1 MSIKN
6 LGGRLYLVATPIGN
20 LEDITLRALR
30 ILKEVDLI
38 AAEDTRHTRKLLAH
52 YEIHKP
58 LISYHEH
65 NQHEKEEFLLQEIKK
80 GKSLAL
86 VTDAGTPG
94 ISDPGVNL
102 VKRVLAEAISVI
114 PIPGPSALIAALS
127 ISGLPTESFIF
138 YGFLPHKDSARQRK
152 LSSLKDR
159 SETLVFFES
168 PQRLKACL
176 QDALKTLGDRQ
187 AVVARELTKVFEEV
201 YRGKLSE
208 IIYEIEGKE
217 IRGEVTLIIAGSP
230 ASTQLDEAFLVQV
243 IKEYLKNEQLSLK
256 EMVTFLSAELKVAKR
271 ELYKKILEIKKGLH
285 NH

>member
-30 ILKEVDLI
+30 ILKKVDLI

-58 LISYHEH
+58 LVSYHEH
-65 NQHEKEEFLLQEIKK
+65 NQQEKEEFLLQEIKK

-102 VKRVLAEAISVI
+102 VKRFLAEAISVI

-138 YGFLPHKDSARQRK
+138 YGFLPHKSSARQRK
-152 LSSLKDR
+152 LSFLKDR
-159 SETLVFFES
+159 PETLVFFES

-201 YRGKLSE
+201 YRGKLAE
-208 IIYEIEGKE
+208 IIREIEGKE
-217 IRGEVTLIIAGSP
+217 IKGELTVVIAGSP
-230 ASTQLDEAFLVQV
+230 ASTQLDETFLVQI
-243 IKEYLKNEQLSLK
+243 IKEYLNNGQLSLK
-256 EMVTFLSAELKVAKR
+256 EMVTLLSSELKVAKR
-271 ELYKKILEIKKGLH
+271 ELYKKILEIKNGL
-285 NH
+285 NKY

>member
-6 LGGRLYLVATPIGN
+6 LRGKLYLVSTPIGN

-38 AAEDTRHTRKLLAH
+38 AAEDTRHTRKLLSH
-52 YEIHKP
+52 YDIHKP

-65 NQHEKEEFLLQEIKK
+65 NQREKEEFLLEEIKK
-80 GKSLAL
+80 GKNLAL

-102 VKRVLAEAISVI
+102 VKRFLQESIPVI

-138 YGFLPHKDSARQRK
+138 YGFLPHKHSARQRMF
-152 LSSLKDR
+152 SSLKDR
-159 SETLVFFES
+159 PETLVFFES

-176 QDALKTLGDRQ
+176 QDALKTFGDRQ
-187 AVVARELTKVFEEV
+187 AVVAREITKIFEEV
-201 YRGKLSE
+201 YRGKLAK
-208 IIYEIEGKE
+208 IIKEIEGKE
-217 IRGEVTLIIAGSP
+217 IKGEITLVIAGSP
-230 ASTQLDEAFLVQV
+230 AAKEVDEAFLSQL
-243 IKEYLKNEQLSLK
+243 IKEYLNNGQLSLK
-256 EMVTFLSAELKVAKR
+256 EMVTLLSAEWKVSKR
-271 ELYKKILEIKKGLH
+271 ELYKKILEVKKE
-285 NH
+285 NQ

>member
-1 MSIKN
+1 MSTKN
-6 LGGRLYLVATPIGN
+6 LGGRLYLVSTPIGN

-58 LISYHEH
+58 LVSYHEH
-65 NQHEKEEFLLQEIKK
+65 NQREKEEFLRQEIKK

-94 ISDPGVNL
+94 ISDPGAKL
-102 VKRVLAEAISVI
+102 VKRFLKEAIPVI

-127 ISGLPTESFIF
+127 ISGLPTECFIF
-138 YGFLPHKDSARQRK
+138 YGFLPHKDSARQK
-152 LSSLKDR
+152 MFSSLKDR
-159 SETLVFFES
+159 PETLVFFES
-168 PQRLKACL
+168 PQRIKPCL
-176 QDALKTLGDRQ
+176 HDALKTLGDRQ

-208 IIYEIEGKE
+208 ILKEIEGQE
-217 IRGEVTLIIAGSP
+217 IKGEITLIIAGSP
-230 ASTQLDEAFLVQV
+230 ASPNQVDETFLTQI
-243 IKEYLKNEQLSLK
+243 IKEYLNNGQFSLK
-256 EMVTFLSAELKVAKR
+256 EMASQLSAELKVSKR
-271 ELYKKILEIKKGLH
+271 ELYKKILEIKKRTQ
-285 NH
+285 

>member
-6 LGGRLYLVATPIGN
+6 LRGKLYLVSTPIGN

-38 AAEDTRHTRKLLAH
+38 AAEDTRHTRKLLTH
-52 YEIHKP
+52 YDIHKP
-58 LISYHEH
+58 LVSYHEH
-65 NQHEKEEFLLQEIKK
+65 NQREKEEFLLQEIKK

-102 VKRVLAEAISVI
+102 VKRFLQESIPVI

-138 YGFLPHKDSARQRK
+138 YGFLPPKDSARQRMF
-152 LSSLKDR
+152 SSLKDR
-159 SETLVFFES
+159 PETLVFFES

-176 QDALKTLGDRQ
+176 QDALKTFGDRQ
-187 AVVARELTKVFEEV
+187 GVVAREITKIFEEV
-201 YRGKLSE
+201 YRGKLAE
-208 IIYEIEGKE
+208 IIRQIEGKE
-217 IRGEVTLIIAGSP
+217 IKGEITLVIAGSP
-230 ASTQLDEAFLVQV
+230 AAKEVDEAFLSQL
-243 IKEYLKNEQLSLK
+243 IKEYLNNGELSLK
-256 EMVTFLSAELKVAKR
+256 EMVTLLSAELKVSKR
-271 ELYKKILEIKKGLH
+271 ELYKKILEVKKE
-285 NH
+285 NQ

>member
-6 LGGRLYLVATPIGN
+6 LRGKLYLVSTPIGN

-38 AAEDTRHTRKLLAH
+38 AAEDTRHTRKLLTH
-52 YEIHKP
+52 YDIHKP
-58 LISYHEH
+58 LVSYHEH
-65 NQHEKEEFLLQEIKK
+65 NQREKEEFLLQEIKK

-102 VKRVLAEAISVI
+102 VKRFLQESIPVI

-138 YGFLPHKDSARQRK
+138 YGFLPPKDSARQRMF
-152 LSSLKDR
+152 SSLKDR
-159 SETLVFFES
+159 PETLVFFES

-176 QDALKTLGDRQ
+176 QDALKTFGDRH
-187 AVVARELTKVFEEV
+187 AVVAREITKIFEEV
-201 YRGKLSE
+201 YRGKLAE
-208 IIYEIEGKE
+208 IIRQIEGKE
-217 IRGEVTLIIAGSP
+217 IKGEITLVIAGSP
-230 ASTQLDEAFLVQV
+230 AAKEVDEAFLSQL
-243 IKEYLKNEQLSLK
+243 IKEYLNNGELSLK
-256 EMVTFLSAELKVAKR
+256 EMVTLLSAELKVSKR
-271 ELYKKILEIKKGLH
+271 ELYKKILEVKKE
-285 NH
+285 NQ

>member
-1 MSIKN
+1 MSINN
-6 LGGRLYLVATPIGN
+6 LKGRLYLVSTPIGN

-52 YEIHKP
+52 YDIHKP

-65 NQHEKEEFLLQEIKK
+65 NLKEKEEILLEEIKK

-94 ISDPGVNL
+94 ISDPGANL
-102 VKRVLAEAISVI
+102 VKRFLEEAIPVI
-114 PIPGPSALIAALS
+114 PIPGPSALITALS

-138 YGFLPHKDSARQRK
+138 YGFLPHKHSARQK
-152 LSSLKDR
+152 MFSSLKER
-159 SETLVFFES
+159 PETLVFFES

-187 AVVARELTKVFEEV
+187 AVVARELTKVFEEF

-208 IIYEIEGKE
+208 IVRKIEEKE
-217 IRGEVTLIIAGSP
+217 IKGEITLVIAGSP
-230 ASTQLDEAFLVQV
+230 ASKQV
-243 IKEYLKNEQLSLK
+243 EETLLIQIIKEYLNNGKLSLR
-256 EMVTFLSAELKVAKR
+256 EMATHLAAELQVSKR
-271 ELYKKILEIKKGLH
+271 ELYKKILEIKKG
-285 NH
+285 NQ

>member
-6 LGGRLYLVATPIGN
+6 LRGKLYLVSTPIGN

-38 AAEDTRHTRKLLAH
+38 AAEDTRHTRKLLTH
-52 YEIHKP
+52 YDIHKP
-58 LISYHEH
+58 LVSYHEH
-65 NQHEKEEFLLQEIKK
+65 NQREKEEFLLQEIKK

-102 VKRVLAEAISVI
+102 VKRFLQESIPVI

-138 YGFLPHKDSARQRK
+138 YGFLPPKDSARQRMF
-152 LSSLKDR
+152 SSLKDR
-159 SETLVFFES
+159 PETLVFFES

-176 QDALKTLGDRQ
+176 QDALKTFGDRQ
-187 AVVARELTKVFEEV
+187 AVVAREITKIFEEV
-201 YRGKLSE
+201 YRGKLAE
-208 IIYEIEGKE
+208 IIRQIEGKE
-217 IRGEVTLIIAGSP
+217 IKGEITLVIAGSP
-230 ASTQLDEAFLVQV
+230 AAKEVDEAFLSQL
-243 IKEYLKNEQLSLK
+243 IKEYLNNGELSLK
-256 EMVTFLSAELKVAKR
+256 EMVTLLSAELKVSKR
-271 ELYKKILEIKKGLH
+271 ELYKKILEVKKE
-285 NH
+285 NQ

>member
-6 LGGRLYLVATPIGN
+6 LQGKLYLVSTPIGN

-38 AAEDTRHTRKLLAH
+38 AAEDTRHTRKLLTH
-52 YEIHKP
+52 YDIHKP

-65 NQHEKEEFLLQEIKK
+65 NQQEKEEFLLQEIKK
-80 GKSLAL
+80 GKSVAL

-102 VKRVLAEAISVI
+102 VKRFLQESISVI

-127 ISGLPTESFIF
+127 LSGLPTDSFIF
-138 YGFLPHKDSARQRK
+138 YGFLPHKESTRQRMF
-152 LSSLKDR
+152 SSLKDR
-159 SETLVFFES
+159 PETLVFFES

-176 QDALKTLGDRQ
+176 QDALQTLGDRQ
-187 AVVARELTKVFEEV
+187 AVVARELTKIFEEV

-208 IIYEIEGKE
+208 IISEIEGREVKGE
-217 IRGEVTLIIAGSP
+217 ITLVIAGSP
-230 ASTQLDEAFLVQV
+230 AAKQVDETFLTQL
-243 IKEYLKNEQLSLK
+243 IKEYLNIGQLSLK
-256 EMVTFLSAELKVAKR
+256 ELATLLSAELKVSKR
-271 ELYKKILEIKKGLH
+271 ELYKKILEVKKE
-285 NH
+285 NQ